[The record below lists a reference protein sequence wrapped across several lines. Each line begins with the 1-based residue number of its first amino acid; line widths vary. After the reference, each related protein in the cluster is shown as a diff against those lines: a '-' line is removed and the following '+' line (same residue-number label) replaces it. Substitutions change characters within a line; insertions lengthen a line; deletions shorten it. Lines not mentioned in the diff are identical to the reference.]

1 MRASVRKER
10 VIGVSADRAWR
21 VVGCP
26 EVLHHWF
33 PGIVECT
40 VEGVTRT
47 IGLATG
53 LQLVETML
61 TNDDLQRRFQY
72 RITGP
77 PFTEH
82 LATIDVHALSDDTCL
97 VVYSSDA
104 DPATMAIILG
114 GGMQGALD
122 EIARQLEAGAGP
134 ALDAVEALKEVPA

>member
-1 MRASVRKER
+1 MRASVRRER
-10 VIGVSADRAWR
+10 VIRVSADRAWR
-21 VVGCP
+21 IVGRP

-40 VEGVTRT
+40 VDGATRT

-53 LQLVETML
+53 LQLVETIL

-77 PFTEH
+77 PFAEH

-114 GGMQGALD
+114 GGMQAAL
-122 EIARQLEAGAGP
+122 EELARQLEAEAGP
-134 ALDAVEALKEVPA
+134 ALEAVDALTEVPV